1 MDTVQRCAV
10 NVSVIGG
17 FIEHQRQRRSR
28 DRDGEVEK
36 PWFFSK
42 LNLLLPFKKFILL
55 PFLWED
61 ISRKREVLGRY
72 REYFSSLNYN
82 MFLTKKYISPFHIFI
97 KIFYILV

>member
-1 MDTVQRCAV
+1 MQRCAV

-42 LNLLLPFKKFILL
+42 LNLLLPFKKVYLATF
-55 PFLWED
+55 
-61 ISRKREVLGRY
+61 SMGRY
-72 REYFSSLNYN
+72 IKKERGSREIQRV
-82 MFLTKKYISPFHIFI
+82 FLFI
-97 KIFYILV
+97 KL

>member
-1 MDTVQRCAV
+1 MQWCAV

-17 FIEHQRQRRSR
+17 VFQQAETEIVRS
-28 DRDGEVEK
+28 RDGEVEK